1 METEKPKDRE
11 RPLVPPVN
19 DSLLTRE
26 SWKIFQIMAEFVEG
40 FERLVHIR
48 PSVSIFGSARTTA
61 KHPYYLLA
69 EEIGE
74 KLSNAGY
81 SVVTGGG
88 PGLMAGV
95 NKGAYKGASA
105 SVGLNIVLPNH
116 EITNQFQ
123 DISLRFRH
131 FFTRKVMFVKYAAAY
146 VILPGGF
153 GTLDE
158 FAEVLALIQ
167 TSKTRR
173 IPVILVKEPY
183 WRGLIRWFKDTLVAE
198 GMIDEADLELFQLV
212 NEPDEIITAIRKFYK
227 KEPPESEEVVIGEL

>member
-1 METEKPKDRE
+1 MYMTTEKMTN
-11 RPLVPPVN
+11 RPSTPEIN

-48 PSVSIFGSARTTA
+48 PSVSIFGSARTIDE
-61 KHPYYLLA
+61 HPYYQIA
-69 EEIGE
+69 EAIGE

-88 PGLMAGV
+88 PGLMEGV
-95 NKGAYKGASA
+95 NKGAYKGTST
-105 SVGLNIVLPNH
+105 SVGLNIILPNQ
-116 EITNQFQ
+116 EITNRYQ

-131 FFTRKVMFVKYAAAY
+131 FFTRKVMFVKYASAY

-158 FAEVLALIQ
+158 FAEILALIQ

-173 IPVILVKEPY
+173 IPVILVNEPF
-183 WRGLIRWFKDTLVAE
+183 WRELIRWFKNTLVPE
-198 GMIDEADLELFQLV
+198 GMIDTADLELFKIV
-212 NEPDEIITAIRKFYK
+212 NEPEEVITVINQFYK
-227 KEPPESEEVVIGEL
+227 TQPPDASDLVIGEL

>member
-1 METEKPKDRE
+1 MESEKPK
-11 RPLVPPVN
+11 RPLVPVIN

-48 PSVSIFGSARTTA
+48 PSVSIFGSARTTSD
-61 KHPYYLLA
+61 HPYYHLA
-69 EEIGE
+69 EEVGE

-95 NKGAYKGASA
+95 NKGAYKGNSA

-173 IPVILVKEPY
+173 IPVILVRESF
-183 WRGLIRWFKDTLVAE
+183 WRGLIRWFKDVLVSE
-198 GMIDEADLELFQLV
+198 GMIDEVDLGLFQIV
-212 NEPDEIITAIRKFYK
+212 NEPDEIISAIRRFYK
-227 KEPPESEEVVIGEL
+227 TEPPDSEESVIGEL

>member
-1 METEKPKDRE
+1 MATEKSTV
-11 RPLVPPVN
+11 RPTIPAIN

-48 PSVSIFGSARTTA
+48 PSVSIFGSARTLSGHA
-61 KHPYYLLA
+61 YYKQA

-88 PGLMAGV
+88 PGLMEGV
-95 NKGAYKGASA
+95 NKGAYKGTST
-105 SVGLNIVLPNH
+105 SVGLNINLPSN
-116 EITNQFQ
+116 EITNRYQ

-158 FAEVLALIQ
+158 FAEILALIQ
-167 TSKTRR
+167 TNKTRR
-173 IPVILVKEPY
+173 IPVILVNEPF
-183 WRGLIRWFKDTLVAE
+183 WRDLIRWFKDTLIAQ
-198 GMIDEADLELFQLV
+198 GMIDAGDLEFFKIV
-212 NEPDEIITAIRKFYK
+212 NESDEVVSAIRRFYK
-227 KEPPESEEVVIGEL
+227 QEPPDTDVPLVGEL

>member
-1 METEKPKDRE
+1 
-11 RPLVPPVN
+11 
-19 DSLLTRE
+19 
-26 SWKIFQIMAEFVEG
+26 
-40 FERLVHIR
+40 
-48 PSVSIFGSARTTA
+48 
-61 KHPYYLLA
+61 
-69 EEIGE
+69 
-74 KLSNAGY
+74 
-81 SVVTGGG
+81 
-88 PGLMAGV
+88 
-95 NKGAYKGASA
+95 
-105 SVGLNIVLPNH
+105 
-116 EITNQFQ
+116 
-123 DISLRFRH
+123 
-131 FFTRKVMFVKYAAAY
+131 MFVKYAAAY